1 MQEVKPQE
9 KIVFVGAGKLAT
21 NLSVALQKAGYT
33 ITQVYSRTEEAAKAL
48 GERIGCAWT
57 NHLENIA
64 KEADI
69 YIYALTDSVLPH
81 IASQPIGNEEA
92 IHLHTAG
99 SMNKDVFSTKKRYGV
114 LYPFQS
120 FSKEQLVDFSHVPIL
135 TEGSDETVE
144 NTITKMAQRIS
155 ERVYQADLEHRQ
167 RLHLAGVFANNFTNC
182 MYAIAEEQLQKAGLP
197 FDILLP
203 LIKETAHRVETIAP
217 RKAQTGP
224 ARRHDTNVME
234 KHIQLLQDDTSLET
248 LYRIISTNIMNHE
261 A

>member
-9 KIVFVGAGKLAT
+9 RIVFVGAGKLAT

-48 GERIGCAWT
+48 GERLGCAWT
-57 NHLENIA
+57 NCLENIT
-64 KEADI
+64 KDADL

-81 IASQPIGNEEA
+81 IASLPIGNKEA

-99 SMNKDVFSTKKRYGV
+99 SIDKDVFSTKKRYGV

-120 FSKEQLVDFSHVPIL
+120 FSKEQLADFSQIPIL
-135 TEGSDETVE
+135 VEGSDEGVE
-144 NTITKMAQRIS
+144 EIITRTARNLS
-155 ERVYQADLEHRQ
+155 EKVYKADLEHRQ

-203 LIKETAHRVETIAP
+203 LIQETAHRVETIAP

>member
-1 MQEVKPQE
+1 MQEARSQE
-9 KIVFVGAGKLAT
+9 KTVFVGAGKLAT
-21 NLSVALQKAGYT
+21 NLSIALQRAGCT
-33 ITQVYSRTEEAAKAL
+33 IVQVYSRTEESAKAL
-48 GERIGCAWT
+48 GERIGCTWT
-57 NHLENIA
+57 NDTEKIA
-64 KEADI
+64 KDADI
-69 YIYALTDSVLPH
+69 YIYALTDTVLPH
-81 IASQPIGNEEA
+81 IASLPIGNEEA

-99 SMNKDVFSTKKRYGV
+99 SIDKEVFSSKKRYGV

-120 FSKEQLVDFSHVPIL
+120 FSKEQLADFSQIPIL
-135 TEGSDETVE
+135 TEGSDKVTEE
-144 NTITKMAQRIS
+144 RITKIAQS
-155 ERVYQADLEHRQ
+155 LSDKVYQANLEHRQ

-203 LIKETAHRVETIAP
+203 LIQETAHRVETIPP

-224 ARRHDTNVME
+224 AKRRDKNVME
-234 KHIQLLQDDTSLET
+234 KHIQLLEDDPSIET